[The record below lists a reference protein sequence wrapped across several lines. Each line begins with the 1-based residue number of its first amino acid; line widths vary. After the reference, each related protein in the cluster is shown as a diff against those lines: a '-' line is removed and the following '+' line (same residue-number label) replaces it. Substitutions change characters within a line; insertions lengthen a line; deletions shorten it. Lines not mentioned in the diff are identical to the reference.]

1 MASWL
6 HVIGHGLILRFISR
20 YSGRVENQDTTK
32 VPTGLALY
40 NRAAHRASKEV
51 IYSYSTS
58 FGMATRVLN
67 KGLRHHV
74 ENIYALVRVADEI
87 VDGCAAQ
94 ASAESDGFDPGEL
107 LTEFENET
115 YLALVRGFSTNLVIH
130 AFALTAREVGIKK
143 DIIEPFFFSMRQD
156 LTETIHDQKSF
167 QVYVYGSAEVVGL
180 MCLAAFV
187 HGRDYTEEQKLLL
200 VKGARALGA
209 AFQKVNFLRDLA
221 ADFDKLGRSYFPDV
235 AIETF
240 DEETKNRLV
249 RDIENDL
256 QISALSLPLLESS
269 ARKAVTAAQFLF
281 HELNDKISKTP
292 AEELIRTRISVN
304 NLRKLFVLAK
314 ALLGV
319 KP

>member
-67 KGLRHHV
+67 KDLRHHV

-87 VDGCAAQ
+87 VDGSAAQ
-94 ASAESDGFDPGEL
+94 ASAASDGFDPGVL
-107 LTEFENET
+107 LTDFENET
-115 YLALVRGFSTNLVIH
+115 YLALKRGFSTNLVIH

-167 QVYVYGSAEVVGL
+167 AIYVYGSAEVVGL

-187 HGRDYTEEQKLLL
+187 HGRNYSEEQKLLL

-281 HELNDKISKTP
+281 QELNDKISKTP

-304 NLRKLFVLAK
+304 KLRKLFVLAK